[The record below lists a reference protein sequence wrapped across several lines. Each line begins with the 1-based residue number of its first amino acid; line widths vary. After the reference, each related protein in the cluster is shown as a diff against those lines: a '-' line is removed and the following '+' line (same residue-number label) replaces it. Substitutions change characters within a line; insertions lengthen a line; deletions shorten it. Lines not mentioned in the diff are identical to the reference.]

1 MENVI
6 ALEAGPAL
14 APVWEQWERSGLACE
29 VFESLPVAVAL
40 AVQRDGTPEPQLLP
54 GNRAFASLTC
64 RRLSAAACRL
74 GALPGPTRAPQ
85 ASRQR
90 PEGVDTR
97 SASVRDSGWQY
108 VVF

>member
-40 AVQRDGTPEPQLLP
+40 AVQRDGTPEPQLLH
-54 GNRAFASLTC
+54 GNRAFASLTG

-74 GALPGPTRAPQ
+74 GELTGHTRDPPDERRLDRK
-85 ASRQR
+85 S
-90 PEGVDTR
+90 TR
-97 SASVRDSGWQY
+97 RNSSHQCAH
-108 VVF
+108 